1 MEPSFKESR
10 PIGPRRL
17 SMILCAVLLLT
28 VGFMAAMRAAGDMDM
43 PSWAIPVTLVAF
55 LAVIAICAL
64 PRLDVECSDEAVR
77 IRYALRR
84 MEIPFGDIIDKKCGD
99 INEIRNYGSWNLK
112 GVKHMTYA
120 AVGDERGVAMKL
132 KGKRVVVVS
141 CEDMERLF
149 SALPDVKER
158 LRCKHSI
165 G

>member
-1 MEPSFKESR
+1 MDPSFKESR
-10 PIGPRRL
+10 PIIPRRL
-17 SMILCAVLLLT
+17 SMILGAVLLLT

-64 PRLDVECSDEAVR
+64 PRLEVECSDGKVR
-77 IRYALRR
+77 IRYALKR
-84 MEIPFGDIIDKKCGD
+84 MEIPFGDIIDKKRGD

-132 KGKRVVVVS
+132 AGKRVVVVS
-141 CEDMERLF
+141 CEDADALF
-149 SALPDVKER
+149 DVLPQAKER
-158 LRCKHSI
+158 SSCRHSI

>member
-10 PIGPRRL
+10 PIVPRRL
-17 SMILCAVLLLT
+17 SMILGAVLLLT

-43 PSWAIPVTLVAF
+43 PSWAIPATFVAF

-64 PRLDVECSDEAVR
+64 PRLEVECSDESVR

-84 MEIPFGDIIDKKCGD
+84 MEIPFGDIIDKKRGD

-112 GVKHMTYA
+112 GVKHMTYT
-120 AVGDERGVAMKL
+120 AVGDELGVAMKL
-132 KGKRVVVVS
+132 TGKRVVVVS

-149 SALPDVKER
+149 SALPGPKE
-158 LRCKHSI
+158 
-165 G
+165 